1 MKKEA
6 MGYLFSD
13 DTTMMQPEQILALLR
28 QTSWAAHYTPEI
40 MAGVLAHSVCMG
52 AFYQGEQIAFA
63 RCVTDETTVFYLED
77 VVVHPA
83 HRGRGVGKMLL
94 QLLLEREP
102 ICDLKGILVTD
113 DAFSLYERFGFER
126 DREIFMKKVSP
137 VNGCF

>member
-40 MAGVLAHSVCMG
+40 MAGVLTHSVCMG

-102 ICDLKGILVTD
+102 ICVLKGILVTD